1 MTDQLLELFT
11 LTMENCS
18 TTIRGNFCTSRFTSR
33 RIMAKASPCHLPSS
47 HTIHSLK
54 LESYL
59 PDSLKLS
66 YEAVQEFLADALEKV
81 GVSLEKSSAGDSY
94 RAHVVKAKAAHKDAE
109 IAVIDAQ
116 TKIKESNSN
125 LSKDWGPEWEFKKLD
140 CL

>member
-1 MTDQLLELFT
+1 MVKEDPVGLITGALEKLGYGSGSF
-11 LTMENCS
+11 
-18 TTIRGNFCTSRFTSR
+18 
-33 RIMAKASPCHLPSS
+33 

-81 GVSLEKSSAGDSY
+81 GASLEKSSAGDSAK
-94 RAHVVKAKAAHKDAE
+94 AHVVKAKAAHQDAE
-109 IAVIDAQ
+109 NAVTDAQ

-125 LSKDWGPEWEFKKLD
+125 LSKDCP
-140 CL
+140 